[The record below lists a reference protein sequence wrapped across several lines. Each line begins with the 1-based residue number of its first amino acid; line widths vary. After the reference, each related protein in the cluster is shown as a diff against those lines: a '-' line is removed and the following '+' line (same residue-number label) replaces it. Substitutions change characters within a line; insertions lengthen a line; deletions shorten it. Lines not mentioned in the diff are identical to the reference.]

1 MGGMTQHPDP
11 TEPETYSEDIND
23 LDLDPDQRARAEVDL
38 EMPDSVDDVPWSPP
52 EQRPMGA
59 TLLEGDDLAEETID
73 QRILQ
78 EEPEQGTAYG
88 APESGADARAE
99 AGETDMLGGD
109 DPDAIPADR
118 DVLEGPA

>member
-1 MGGMTQHPDP
+1 MSEHRDDTQ
-11 TEPETYSEDIND
+11 PETYSEDIRD
-23 LDLDPDQRARAEVDL
+23 LDLDPDQQARAEVDL
-38 EMPDSVDDVPWSPP
+38 EMTESVDDVPWSPP

-59 TLLEGDDLAEETID
+59 TLLEDDARGEETID

-88 APESGADARAE
+88 APETGAQARAE
-99 AGETDMLGGD
+99 AGEREMLGGD
-109 DPDAIPADR
+109 DPDAIPADL